1 MGNDIGLLLINT
13 IVGIYLLL
21 VLLRFMLQLARAD
34 FYNPISQ
41 FIVKATNPILIP
53 MRRIIPGWG
62 GIDLSSLLLAFM
74 VQLLGVALVMLMAGY
89 SLNPLYMLLWSILL
103 VANLALKIYFW
114 GLIIVVIAS
123 WIAPHSYNPAL
134 VLIAQIIEPA
144 VKPIRKIMPDL
155 GGLDLSPIVV
165 FLVINILQ
173 IVLRHGMVAAH
184 LPSALGTFV

>member
-13 IVGIYLLL
+13 VIGIYLLL
-21 VLLRFMLQLARAD
+21 VLLRFMLQLAKAD

-41 FIVKATNPILIP
+41 FIVKATNPILVP
-53 MRRIIPGWG
+53 MRRVIPGWG
-62 GIDLSSLLLAFM
+62 GLDLSSLLLALI
-74 VQLLGVALVMLMAGY
+74 VQVIGVALVMLLAGY
-89 SLNPLYMLLWSILL
+89 SLNPLYMALWSVLL

-114 GLIIVVIAS
+114 GLIIVVVSS

-134 VLIAQIIEPA
+134 VLIAQIIEPV

-165 FLVINILQ
+165 FMTINILQ
-173 IVLRHGMVAAH
+173 IVLRHGMVAVQ
-184 LPSALGTFV
+184 LPNALATFV

>member
-13 IVGIYLLL
+13 VIGIYLLL
-21 VLLRFMLQLARAD
+21 VLLRFMLQLAKAD

-53 MRRIIPGWG
+53 MRRVIPGWG
-62 GIDLSSLLLAFM
+62 GLDLSSLLLALM
-74 VQLLGVALVMLMAGY
+74 VQLLGVALVMLLAGY
-89 SLNPLYMLLWSILL
+89 SLNPLYMILWSVLL
-103 VANLALKIYFW
+103 VANLVLKVYFW
-114 GLIIVVIAS
+114 GLIIVVVGS

-134 VLIAQIIEPA
+134 VLIAQIIEPV

-165 FLVINILQ
+165 FLAINILQ
-173 IVLRHGMVAAH
+173 IVLRHGMVAVQ
-184 LPSALGTFV
+184 LPNALATFV